1 MNHIRRADIL
11 CIVLREEVPCVRWVV
26 PPLRIAGCE
35 KNQVRA
41 LNGSTRVCTR
51 HLAGAAVVCIH
62 IVAAGD
68 VVGIGVGRR
77 ADEHLAGVIDDA
89 QALLLFA
96 ESRVA
101 VAIASAVEVG
111 LAGRRHADGAI
122 TGVGAV
128 KPLLERTSV
137 DGEVIASVGA
147 HIAEFIT
154 ARERAAVDGDGSRDG
169 LFAGAGSV
177 NREAVVL
184 VRNVCAQRACR
195 PVEHAVAGE
204 HAAVEDDRLRA
215 GVPAV
220 GGIDA
225 AAVRGHADAAGV
237 RRGGVHGEVAV
248 RRDAEHV
255 CRRRD
260 GVRGE
265 VERHGVRDGDFALR
279 ERDVAAQRHSAAVC
293 DGRAQLRLGRDGGS
307 PHVARADKREG
318 EGGELRR
325 KGTNYV
331 L

>member
-1 MNHIRRADIL
+1 M
-11 CIVLREEVPCVRWVV
+11 
-26 PPLRIAGCE
+26 
-35 KNQVRA
+35 
-41 LNGSTRVCTR
+41 S
-51 HLAGAAVVCIH
+51 
-62 IVAAGD
+62 
-68 VVGIGVGRR
+68 
-77 ADEHLAGVIDDA
+77 
-89 QALLLFA
+89 
-96 ESRVA
+96 

-204 HAAVEDDRLRA
+204 HAAVEDDRLCA
-215 GVPAV
+215 GVPTV

-237 RRGGVHGEVAV
+237 RGVGVHREVAV
-248 RRDAEHV
+248 RRHAEHV
-255 CRRRD
+255 GRRRK
-260 GVRGE
+260 GVRAE

-279 ERDVAAQRHSAAVC
+279 ERDVRAEGDVAAVR
-293 DGRAQLRLGRDGGS
+293 DGRAQLRLGRDGC
-307 PHVARADKREG
+307 PPRRARARER
-318 EGGELRR
+318 EQQGGELRR
-325 KGTNYV
+325 Q
-331 L
+331 